1 MTPLRGDNSPMPATL
16 QDILLAPGTKPQV
29 VADCRA
35 LIDQQVK
42 DKSGVSAAALKL
54 GYKTVTSFAP
64 GYLND
69 TIDSMLPAVVSQ
81 LEPFWADFTASGSA
95 QFGDYLA
102 KRGPEVAEALL
113 TVTDNMAGRSER
125 PTIVKAYK
133 AVRGGA
139 AKHIEA
145 ALPAVGDL
153 VQKYAG

>member
-1 MTPLRGDNSPMPATL
+1 MPATL

-35 LIDQQVK
+35 LVDQQVK

-64 GYLND
+64 SYLND
-69 TIDSMLPAVVSQ
+69 TIDSMLPEFIQQ

-95 QFGDYLA
+95 RFGDYLA
-102 KRGPEVAEALL
+102 KRGPEVSEALL
-113 TVTDNMAGRSER
+113 AVTDHMAGQSER
-125 PTIVKAYK
+125 PTIVRAYK
-133 AVRGGA
+133 AVRGSA
-139 AKHIEA
+139 SKNIEA

>member
-1 MTPLRGDNSPMPATL
+1 MPATL
-16 QDILLAPGTKPQV
+16 QEILLNPETKPAV
-29 VADCRA
+29 VADARA
-35 LIDQQVK
+35 LVDQQVK
-42 DKSGVSAAALKL
+42 DKSGISATALKL

-64 GYLND
+64 TYLND
-69 TIDSMLPAVVSQ
+69 TIESMLPQFVEQ

-95 QFGDYLA
+95 QFGDYLS

-145 ALPAVGDL
+145 ALPAVGDM

>member
-1 MTPLRGDNSPMPATL
+1 MPATL

-29 VADCRA
+29 VADCRV
-35 LIDQQVK
+35 LVDQQVK

-64 GYLND
+64 SYLND
-69 TIDSMLPAVVSQ
+69 TIDSMLPEFVQQ

-95 QFGDYLA
+95 RFGDYLA
-102 KRGPEVAEALL
+102 KRGPEVSEALL
-113 TVTDNMAGRSER
+113 AVTDHMAGQSER
-125 PTIVKAYK
+125 PTIVRAYK
-133 AVRGGA
+133 AVRGSA
-139 AKHIEA
+139 SKNIEA

>member
-1 MTPLRGDNSPMPATL
+1 MPATL

-35 LIDQQVK
+35 LVDQQVK

-64 GYLND
+64 SYLND
-69 TIDSMLPAVVSQ
+69 TIDSMLPEFVQQ

-95 QFGDYLA
+95 RFGDYLA
-102 KRGPEVAEALL
+102 KRGPEVSEALL
-113 TVTDNMAGRSER
+113 AVTDHLAGQSER
-125 PTIVKAYK
+125 PTIVRAYK
-133 AVRGGA
+133 AVRGSA
-139 AKHIEA
+139 SKNIEA

>member
-1 MTPLRGDNSPMPATL
+1 MPATL

-35 LIDQQVK
+35 LVDQQVK

-64 GYLND
+64 SYLND
-69 TIDSMLPAVVSQ
+69 TIDSMLPEFVQQ

-95 QFGDYLA
+95 RFGDYLA
-102 KRGPEVAEALL
+102 KRGPEVSEALL
-113 TVTDNMAGRSER
+113 GVTDHMAGQSER
-125 PTIVKAYK
+125 PTIVRAYK
-133 AVRGGA
+133 AVRGSA
-139 AKHIEA
+139 SKNIEA

>member
-69 TIDSMLPAVVSQ
+69 TIDSMLPAFVYQ
-81 LEPFWADFTASGSA
+81 LEAFSADFAAAWSA
-95 QFGDYLA
+95 RLGDYLA
-102 KRGPEVAEALL
+102 KRGPEVSEALL
-113 TVTDNMAGRSER
+113 SVTDHMAGESER
-125 PTIVKAYK
+125 ATIVKAYK

-139 AKHIEA
+139 AKNIEA

>member
-1 MTPLRGDNSPMPATL
+1 MPATL
-16 QDILLAPGTKPQV
+16 QEILLTPDTKPAV

-35 LIDQQVK
+35 LVDQQVK
-42 DKSGVSAAALKL
+42 DKSGISATALKL

-69 TIDSMLPAVVSQ
+69 TIDSMLPEFIAQ

-95 QFGDYLA
+95 QFGDYLS

>member
-1 MTPLRGDNSPMPATL
+1 MPATL
-16 QDILLAPGTKPQV
+16 QEILLNPETKPAV
-29 VADCRA
+29 VADARA
-35 LIDQQVK
+35 LVDQQVK
-42 DKSGVSAAALKL
+42 DKSGISATALKL

-64 GYLND
+64 TYLND
-69 TIDSMLPAVVSQ
+69 TIDSMLPEFIAQ

>member
-1 MTPLRGDNSPMPATL
+1 MPATL

-35 LIDQQVK
+35 LVDQQVK

-64 GYLND
+64 SYLND
-69 TIDSMLPAVVSQ
+69 TIDSMLPEFVQQ

-95 QFGDYLA
+95 RFGDYLA
-102 KRGPEVAEALL
+102 KRGPEVSEALL
-113 TVTDNMAGRSER
+113 SVTDHMAGQSER
-125 PTIVKAYK
+125 PTIVRAYK
-133 AVRGGA
+133 AVRGSA
-139 AKHIEA
+139 SKNIEA

>member
-1 MTPLRGDNSPMPATL
+1 MPATL
-16 QDILLAPGTKPQV
+16 QEILLNPETKPAV
-29 VADCRA
+29 VADARA
-35 LIDQQVK
+35 LVDQQVK
-42 DKSGVSAAALKL
+42 DKSGISATALKL

-64 GYLND
+64 TYLND
-69 TIDSMLPAVVSQ
+69 TIESMLPQFVEQ

-95 QFGDYLA
+95 QFGDYLS

-125 PTIVKAYK
+125 ATIVKAYK

-145 ALPAVGDL
+145 ALPAVGDM

>member
-1 MTPLRGDNSPMPATL
+1 MPATL

-29 VADCRA
+29 VADCRV
-35 LIDQQVK
+35 LVDQQVK

-64 GYLND
+64 SYLND
-69 TIDSMLPAVVSQ
+69 TIDSMLPEFVQQ

-95 QFGDYLA
+95 RFGDYLA
-102 KRGPEVAEALL
+102 KRGPEVSEALL
-113 TVTDNMAGRSER
+113 SVTDHMAGQSER
-125 PTIVKAYK
+125 PTIVRAYK
-133 AVRGGA
+133 AVRGSA
-139 AKHIEA
+139 SKNIEA

>member
-1 MTPLRGDNSPMPATL
+1 MPATL

-29 VADCRA
+29 VADCRT

-42 DKSGVSAAALKL
+42 DKSGISATALKL

-69 TIDSMLPAVVSQ
+69 TIENILPSFVER
-81 LEPFWADFTASGSA
+81 LEPFWADFTVSGGG

-102 KRGPEVAEALL
+102 KRGPEVAESLL
-113 TVTDNMAGRSER
+113 SVTDNMAGESQR

-139 AKHIEA
+139 SKHIEA

>member
-1 MTPLRGDNSPMPATL
+1 MPATL

-35 LIDQQVK
+35 LVDQQVK

-64 GYLND
+64 SYLND
-69 TIDSMLPAVVSQ
+69 TIDSMLPEFVQQ
-81 LEPFWADFTASGSA
+81 LEPFWADFAASGSA
-95 QFGDYLA
+95 RFGDYLA
-102 KRGPEVAEALL
+102 KRGPEVSEALL
-113 TVTDNMAGRSER
+113 SVTDHMAGQSER
-125 PTIVKAYK
+125 PTIVRAYK
-133 AVRGGA
+133 AVRGSA
-139 AKHIEA
+139 SKNIEA

>member
-1 MTPLRGDNSPMPATL
+1 MPATL
-16 QDILLAPGTKPQV
+16 QEILLNPETKPAV
-29 VADCRA
+29 VADARA
-35 LIDQQVK
+35 LVDQQVK
-42 DKSGVSAAALKL
+42 DKSGISATALKL

-64 GYLND
+64 TYLND
-69 TIDSMLPAVVSQ
+69 TIESMLPQFVEQ

-95 QFGDYLA
+95 QFGDYLS

-125 PTIVKAYK
+125 ATIVKAYK

>member
-1 MTPLRGDNSPMPATL
+1 MPATL

-35 LIDQQVK
+35 LVDQQVK

-64 GYLND
+64 SYLND
-69 TIDSMLPAVVSQ
+69 TIDSMLPEFVRQ

-95 QFGDYLA
+95 RFGDYLA
-102 KRGPEVAEALL
+102 KRGPEVSEALL
-113 TVTDNMAGRSER
+113 SVTDHMAGQSER
-125 PTIVKAYK
+125 PTIVRAYK
-133 AVRGGA
+133 AVRGSA
-139 AKHIEA
+139 SKNIEA

>member
-1 MTPLRGDNSPMPATL
+1 MPATL

-35 LIDQQVK
+35 LVDQQVK
-42 DKSGVSAAALKL
+42 DKSGISATALKL

-69 TIDSMLPAVVSQ
+69 TIDSMLPEFVAQ
-81 LEPFWADFTASGSA
+81 LEPFWVEFVASGSA
-95 QFGDYLA
+95 QFGDYLS

-113 TVTDNMAGRSER
+113 TVTDTMAGRSER
-125 PTIVKAYK
+125 ATIVKAYK

-145 ALPAVGDL
+145 ALPAVGDM

>member
-1 MTPLRGDNSPMPATL
+1 MPATL

-35 LIDQQVK
+35 LVDQQVK

-64 GYLND
+64 SYLND
-69 TIDSMLPAVVSQ
+69 TIDSMLPEFVQQ
-81 LEPFWADFTASGSA
+81 LESFWADFTASGSA
-95 QFGDYLA
+95 RFGDYLA
-102 KRGPEVAEALL
+102 KRGPEVSEALL
-113 TVTDNMAGRSER
+113 SVTDHMAGQSER
-125 PTIVKAYK
+125 PTIVRAYK
-133 AVRGGA
+133 AVRGSA
-139 AKHIEA
+139 SKNIEA

>member
-1 MTPLRGDNSPMPATL
+1 MPATL
-16 QDILLAPGTKPQV
+16 QDILLAPETKPQV

-64 GYLND
+64 GYLHD
-69 TIDSMLPAVVSQ
+69 TIDSMLPAFVYQ

-102 KRGPEVAEALL
+102 KRGPEVSQALL
-113 TVTDNMAGRSER
+113 SVTDHMAGESER
-125 PTIVKAYK
+125 ATIVKAYK

-139 AKHIEA
+139 AKNIEA

>member
-1 MTPLRGDNSPMPATL
+1 MPATL
-16 QDILLAPGTKPQV
+16 QDTLLAPDTKPAV

-35 LIDQQVK
+35 LVDQQVK
-42 DKSGVSAAALKL
+42 DKSGISATALKL

-69 TIDSMLPAVVSQ
+69 TIESMLPEFVAQ

-95 QFGDYLA
+95 QFGDYLS

-125 PTIVKAYK
+125 PAIVKAYK

-139 AKHIEA
+139 AKNIEA

-153 VQKYAG
+153 VQKYAA

>member
-1 MTPLRGDNSPMPATL
+1 MPATL
-16 QDILLAPGTKPQV
+16 QEILLNPETKPAV
-29 VADCRA
+29 VADARA
-35 LIDQQVK
+35 LVDQQVK
-42 DKSGVSAAALKL
+42 DKSGISATELKL

-64 GYLND
+64 TYLND
-69 TIDSMLPAVVSQ
+69 TIESMLPQFVEQ

-95 QFGDYLA
+95 QFGDYLS

-125 PTIVKAYK
+125 ATIVKAYK

-145 ALPAVGDL
+145 ALPAVGDM
-153 VQKYAG
+153 VQKYTG

>member
-1 MTPLRGDNSPMPATL
+1 MPATL

-35 LIDQQVK
+35 LVDQQVK

-64 GYLND
+64 SYLND
-69 TIDSMLPAVVSQ
+69 TIDSMLPEFVQQ

-95 QFGDYLA
+95 RFGDYLA
-102 KRGPEVAEALL
+102 KRGPEVSEALL
-113 TVTDNMAGRSER
+113 AVTDHMAGQSER
-125 PTIVKAYK
+125 PTIVRAYK
-133 AVRGGA
+133 AVRGSA
-139 AKHIEA
+139 SKNIEA

>member
-1 MTPLRGDNSPMPATL
+1 MPATL
-16 QDILLAPGTKPQV
+16 QDTLLAPGTKPQV

-35 LIDQQVK
+35 LVDQQVK

-64 GYLND
+64 SYLND
-69 TIDSMLPAVVSQ
+69 TIDSMLPEFVQQ

-95 QFGDYLA
+95 RFGDYLA
-102 KRGPEVAEALL
+102 KRGPEVSEALL
-113 TVTDNMAGRSER
+113 AVTDHMAGQSER
-125 PTIVKAYK
+125 PTIVRAYK
-133 AVRGGA
+133 AVRGSA
-139 AKHIEA
+139 SKNIEA